1 MTDYLKTANVQ
12 PDYPDSRDWIYRP
25 SLTNLKRTLDP
36 PENLIILNQ
45 RSEGA
50 CTGFAIAAAIN
61 LLIARSNGDTTASAR
76 MLYEMAKRHDEW
88 EGENYSGSSLRGA
101 IHGWKNM
108 GVCEDKVWPYFV
120 NPARRGDLTVER
132 AINARNCTLGA
143 YYRLRP
149 VISDYHAALNEAG
162 VVVVSAKVHAGWN
175 QPIDGKIQLHEKIEG
190 GHAFVIVGYDE
201 KGFWVQ
207 NSWGTSWGNNGLALW
222 SYEDWIGHVMD
233 GWVFRLALSTPQI
246 FGMNP
251 THALVVRNDESSS
264 QERTQKSAT
273 KRSEIAGHFV
283 HIDDGKFAVQDKYW
297 STKFDVEQTAERIA
311 KSTKYQHIVFYG
323 HGGLNSPDDSAERIA
338 AMKDVFK
345 DNGIYPYHVMYDT
358 GIAEELRDL
367 LLHKGNKTK
376 ERVGGA
382 EDWFDR
388 VFEKIAR
395 LPGRLL
401 WDEMKQDALDA
412 FSKEGDGTTA
422 IKIFIDKLR
431 SAPPDHVKKIHLIG
445 HSTGAIL
452 FAYFFKIL
460 SRIDI
465 TIETCSLL
473 APACSVKLYHDAY
486 LPVLQGRKPI
496 ELKQMDI
503 YNLRDKLERDDVVL
517 SKLVYRKSLLYLVS
531 NAFEHNSEEPLIG
544 MEKFK
549 GSVTRVN
556 DQPAFFYSNGVTSN
570 RTRSKSHG
578 GFDNDVRTMNSILA
592 RILGRPPKRCFTEDD
607 LNFR

>member
-1 MTDYLKTANVQ
+1 VPDYLKTAIVQ

-25 SLTNLKRTLDP
+25 ALTNLKRTFDP
-36 PENLIILNQ
+36 PKNLKILNQ

-50 CTGFAIAAAIN
+50 CTGFALAAAIN
-61 LLIARSNGDTTASAR
+61 LLTSRSNGDTMASAR

-88 EGENYSGSSLRGA
+88 EGEDYSGSSLRGA
-101 IHGWKNM
+101 ILGWKNM
-108 GVCEDKVWPYFV
+108 GVCEDDRWQFFV
-120 NPARRGDLTVER
+120 NPARRGDLTVDR
-132 AINARNCTLGA
+132 AKNARNCTPGA

-175 QPIDGKIQLHEKIEG
+175 QPLQGEIPLHDKIKG
-190 GHAFVIVGYDE
+190 GHAFVIVGYNE
-201 KGFWVQ
+201 KGFWIQ
-207 NSWGTSWGNNGLALW
+207 NSWGTSWGDNGLALW
-222 SYEDWIGHVMD
+222 TYEDWIGHVMD

-251 THALVVRNDESSS
+251 THALMTRDADSSRK
-264 QERTQKSAT
+264 ERTQKSAT
-273 KRSEIAGHFV
+273 RRSEIAGHFV

-297 STKFDVEQTAERIA
+297 STKFDVEQTAQRIA
-311 KSTKYQHIVFYG
+311 DSKKYQHIVFYG
-323 HGGLNSPDDSAERIA
+323 HGGLNSPDDSAARIA
-338 AMKDVFK
+338 AMKDVFRE
-345 DNGIYPYHVMYDT
+345 NGIYPYHIMYDT
-358 GIAEELRDL
+358 GIIEELRDS
-367 LLHKGNKTK
+367 LLHKGNKSK
-376 ERVGGA
+376 ERVGGV

-388 VFEKIAR
+388 VFEKFAR

-412 FSKEGDGTTA
+412 FSEEGDGTTA

-431 SAPPDHVKKIHLIG
+431 SASPDHAKKIHLIG

-460 SRIDI
+460 SRFDI

-473 APACSVKLYHDAY
+473 APACSVKLYQDAY
-486 LPVLQGRKPI
+486 LPVLEGGKSI

-544 MEKFK
+544 MERFK
-549 GSVTRVN
+549 DEVSRVN
-556 DQPAFFYSNGVTSN
+556 DQPAFFYSNGVSSN
-570 RTRSKSHG
+570 KTRSRSHG
-578 GFDNDVRTMNSILA
+578 GFDNDVRTMNSILS
-592 RILGRPPKRCFTEDD
+592 RILDHPPKRRFTEDD
-607 LNFR
+607 LNF